1 MGAFA
6 EHMKMARAAF
16 DRWENLFVRG
26 GRLLR
31 GPGDRWVLDVSGSSG
46 SASRTFAFSIATVDN
61 ATLRVT
67 VRGGPVMG
75 FATNVTA
82 ADTVVSV
89 GGTSAA
95 PHYVYAYGTVNP
107 LSCNIASNSTSTFP
121 NHVQGQWRRPLFKVY
136 VASGAIVIPAGGV
149 YHEGVIDLRT
159 FYGP

>member
-61 ATLRVT
+61 ATLR
-67 VRGGPVMG
+67 RC
-75 FATNVTA
+75 A
-82 ADTVVSV
+82 V
-89 GGTSAA
+89 G
-95 PHYVYAYGTVNP
+95 
-107 LSCNIASNSTSTFP
+107 
-121 NHVQGQWRRPLFKVY
+121 R
-136 VASGAIVIPAGGV
+136 
-149 YHEGVIDLRT
+149 
-159 FYGP
+159 